1 MKHSQWM
8 PILLAA
14 GLAWNAA
21 QRAAGETIE
30 YSGDPDHPF
39 PGAWDPDIVCEKG
52 ENTPETECWKCEGES
67 PSVEVPKYEWIL
79 TRECP
84 TFSMSNTVQSNCYC
98 VLVGGELSDN
108 ITADCVAEDGR
119 KYYEP
124 SIEGCGGEP
133 PEEETITLTIEWN
146 WTTSGLTTVP
156 ASGQGQTASF
166 KYTVPKGPFAIDV
179 SFSAIAI
186 PSDTNCAEIAT
197 GPEVVG
203 QISGGGYELYSI
215 SPVRRV
221 YPPPKYV
228 EGLLTGHDNDRGF
241 GRIKFKI
248 MGPKFMCEEVCS
260 GADCNLYRL
269 EGACGIIVG
278 DMEVASCIEVVLDI
292 CGDMPKGTC
301 RPRYSFD
308 IKRTI
313 AHEKKHLDLWW
324 DFIDYW
330 NNEIMNMGLFDSCD
344 FAEDA
349 GEELVEKF
357 NEAYAIMK
365 QQQESHCPHFAGDLK
380 FAINGCGYEF
390 PYGGDRACP

>member
-39 PGAWDPDIVCEKG
+39 PGAWNPDIVCEKG

-133 PEEETITLTIEWN
+133 PEEETITQTIEWN

-203 QISGGGYELYSI
+203 QITGAGYEKYQPPEQEKKNPTPQMVAWPLYSDGKKVWGKI
-215 SPVRRV
+215 Q
-221 YPPPKYV
+221 Y
-228 EGLLTGHDNDRGF
+228 
-241 GRIKFKI
+241 RIKNCLTTAPVCEGTDCSLCRTEGYFYLIDVGILVVTNMVVTGNNCDLDAGSSRSRTETRITETIDHEQLHLVQLERFVAEWNAKI
-248 MGPKFMCEEVCS
+248 S
-260 GADCNLYRL
+260 
-269 EGACGIIVG
+269 
-278 DMEVASCIEVVLDI
+278 
-292 CGDMPKGTC
+292 
-301 RPRYSFD
+301 
-308 IKRTI
+308 
-313 AHEKKHLDLWW
+313 DLS
-324 DFIDYW
+324 
-330 NNEIMNMGLFDSCD
+330 LADSCD
-344 FAEDA
+344 FADELL
-349 GEELVEKF
+349 EEFKDEFKA
-357 NEAYAIMK
+357 AYDLFK
-365 QQQESHCPHFAGDLK
+365 QSPHCPEFDGAATFAFDGCNEVHSGN
-380 FAINGCGYEF
+380 INCN
-390 PYGGDRACP
+390 